1 MLKNMKIRTG
11 ILCVITLLSGSLLV
25 STLTGWLSARNS
37 DEDIMVLHALGV
49 ERNTELQKTYIRLA
63 RARIGIAGA
72 FLERQTGDNDAAH
85 TSLQRTQALLAEADH
100 YFAAFNQQLTG
111 NEWQA
116 LKAELAQTF
125 AAFRTPLDEQKTTLQ
140 TADFTGQHALDQYT
154 AANLLVR
161 KANDDFDQSVRK
173 FEERIA
179 AHVAETIDKAD
190 DRYALA
196 QIEAVL
202 FLAFAGLVTL
212 GCWWFIHSGLLK
224 PLRVAGEHFERIAS
238 GDLSGEIAVTSNN
251 EIGALFAALQRMQ
264 ESQRGTIGQIS
275 SSAAQLASAAEELS
289 VVTDESNRGLHR
301 QHQEL
306 EQAAT
311 AVTEMTTAVEDVAR
325 NAVSTAEASNASNQ
339 LAQSSRAQV
348 QETLREITA
357 MESDI
362 QDTSRLIKNLA
373 QQADGIGKVLDVI
386 RTLSEQTNLLA
397 LNAAIEAAR
406 AGEAGRGFA
415 VVADEVRNLAHRTQ
429 TSTQEIEQMTNGI
442 QNGTSQAVAS
452 MASNA
457 HRAQLTL
464 DTTQT
469 AGQALEEIF
478 QAINQINDRN
488 LLIASA
494 AEQQAH
500 VAREVD
506 RNLLNIR
513 DLSTQ
518 AATGANQTSAASN
531 DLSRLAVELN
541 TLVARFRL

>member
-11 ILCVITLLSGSLLV
+11 ILCVIALLGGSLLM
-25 STLTGWLSARNS
+25 STLTGWWSARNS

-72 FLERQTGDNDAAH
+72 FLERQAGDNEAAS
-85 TSLQRTQALLAEADH
+85 TSLQRTQELLAEADH
-100 YFAAFNQQLTG
+100 YFAVFSQRLAG
-111 NEWQA
+111 DDWQA
-116 LKAELAQTF
+116 LKSELVRTF
-125 AAFRTPLDEQKTTLQ
+125 AAFRTPLEEQKRTLE
-140 TADFTGQHALDQYT
+140 AGDISGQEALTQYT
-154 AANLLVR
+154 AANLQVR
-161 KANDDFDQSVRK
+161 RANDAFDQSVRS

-179 AHVAETIDKAD
+179 AHVAETIDSAD

-202 FLAFAGLVTL
+202 FLAFAVLITL
-212 GCWWFIHSGLLK
+212 GCWWFIRSGLLK
-224 PLRVAGEHFERIAS
+224 PLQVAGEHCERIAS
-238 GDLSGEIAVTSNN
+238 GDLRGQIAVTSEN
-251 EIGALFAALQRMQ
+251 EIGALFAALRRMQ
-264 ESQRGTIGQIS
+264 ESQRNTIGQIGN
-275 SSAAQLASAAEELS
+275 SAAQLASAAEELS

-311 AVTEMTTAVEDVAR
+311 AVTEMTSAVEDVAR

-339 LAQSSRAQV
+339 LAQNSRAQV

-362 QDTSRLIKNLA
+362 QGTSRLIKNLA
-373 QQADGIGKVLDVI
+373 QQADGIDKVLDVI

-429 TSTQEIEQMTNGI
+429 ASTQEIEQMTSGI

-452 MASNA
+452 MANNA
-457 HRAQLTL
+457 RRAQATL

-469 AGQALEEIF
+469 SGQALEDIF
-478 QAINQINDRN
+478 QAINQINERN

>member
-1 MLKNMKIRTG
+1 MLKDMKIRTG
-11 ILCVITLLSGSLLV
+11 ILCVIALLSGSLLA
-25 STLTGWLSARNS
+25 STLTGWWSARNS

-72 FLERQTGDNDAAH
+72 LLERQAGNDDAARI
-85 TSLQRTQALLAEADH
+85 SLQRTQQLLAEADH
-100 YFAAFNQQLTG
+100 YFAAFKERLTG
-111 NEWQA
+111 AEWQA
-116 LKAELAQTF
+116 LRTELEQTF
-125 AAFRTPLDEQKTTLQ
+125 VAFRTPLDEQKTTLQ
-140 TADFTGQHALDQYT
+140 AADFTGQHAIDQYT

-161 KANDDFDQSVRK
+161 KANDAFDQSVRK

-179 AHVAETIDKAD
+179 AHVAETIDDANG
-190 DRYALA
+190 RYALA

-202 FLAFAGLVTL
+202 FLVFAGLVTL
-212 GCWWFIHSGLLK
+212 GCLWFIHSGLLK

-264 ESQRGTIGQIS
+264 ESQRETIGQIS
-275 SSAAQLASAAEELS
+275 SSATQLASAAEELS

-339 LAQSSRAQV
+339 LAQSSRTQV

-362 QDTSRLIKNLA
+362 QGTSRIIENLA

-429 TSTQEIEQMTNGI
+429 TSTQEIEQMTSGI

-452 MASNA
+452 MLNNA
-457 HRAQLTL
+457 QRARLTL
-464 DTTQT
+464 DTTRT
-469 AGQALEEIF
+469 AGQSLEEIF